1 MYARKHWH
9 IVLCGCVGG
18 ILPNLLDLAGQLI
31 NQDLGKWYSDTADI
45 FLALLAPFLAY
56 LIYFGV
62 GGFITMV
69 FKETNPMK
77 AVVLGVSAP
86 ALIAGWLSGGAPE
99 AAPVRLGELFGVS
112 TAYAEDHLRLP
123 EDHHRVRVGF
133 IIPERLEA
141 KHGLKYKLID
151 QSGKALGF
159 GTLGGPGK
167 TTVKVPAAGSMI
179 IFGDAV
185 NPKILA
191 KLQPDEV
198 YLLGLERN
206 YWNDFKRALGARYKE
221 PYDLTLQRVEKG
233 T

>member
-1 MYARKHWH
+1 
-9 IVLCGCVGG
+9 
-18 ILPNLLDLAGQLI
+18 
-31 NQDLGKWYSDTADI
+31 
-45 FLALLAPFLAY
+45 
-56 LIYFGV
+56 
-62 GGFITMV
+62 MV

-133 IIPERLEA
+133 IIPEHLED

-151 QSGKALGF
+151 RSGKALGF
-159 GTLGGPGK
+159 GTFGGPGE
-167 TTVKVPAAGSMI
+167 TMLMVPANGSMLI
-179 IFGDAV
+179 YGDAV
-185 NPKILA
+185 NPKTLA
-191 KLQPDEV
+191 KPQQNEI
-198 YLLGLERN
+198 YLIDLKRN
-206 YWNDFKRALGARYKE
+206 YWNDFKRAMGVRYKE
-221 PYDLTLQRVEKG
+221 PYDLIFQRMKKG

>member
-1 MYARKHWH
+1 MDSQADFRGLIPALNSRGGCFLFSSRHNGIRRSARPRHSNLRYRLLMGAGYANMYAREHWH
-9 IVLCGCVGG
+9 VVLCGCIGG

-31 NQDLGKWYSDTADI
+31 NQDLGKWYSDPADI

-159 GTLGGPGK
+159 GTFGGLCM
-167 TTVKVPAAGSMI
+167 A
-179 IFGDAV
+179 DR
-185 NPKILA
+185 L
-191 KLQPDEV
+191 LQAT
-198 YLLGLERN
+198 ER
-206 YWNDFKRALGARYKE
+206 RSI
-221 PYDLTLQRVEKG
+221 
-233 T
+233 